1 MRRLFSFRTTTA
13 VLLAL
18 ILSAVA
24 YGFAAA
30 NVVPDSYAGEGTG
43 NVSGYTISNIHYI
56 LDVTGNPGEIATV
69 TFTTDVAV
77 PAAGTVYVVADN
89 GLGTQYESDACSGL
103 GTLTLTCNFTT
114 NTLTVPSIENLRIV
128 AAQ

>member
-1 MRRLFSFRTTTA
+1 MRRLFSFRTTT
-13 VLLAL
+13 VILLAL

-43 NVSGYTISNIHYI
+43 NVSGYTISNIHYV
-56 LDVTGNPGEIATV
+56 LDVTGNPGMVSTV

-89 GLGTQYESDACSGL
+89 GLGTQYESDACTGL
-103 GTLTLTCNFTT
+103 GGVNLSCDFST
-114 NTLTVPSIENLRIV
+114 NPVTVPSIENLRVV